1 LSHIKKCNG
10 NLQSHF
16 VSFVVRVVRAFVHD
30 LSAADEA
37 AAAGKDNPR
46 AAAYELN
53 DASGKDPCVLWRA
66 TLVNALTVR
75 SRVAHEED
83 PHPDAANAAKA
94 RAQALH

>member
-1 LSHIKKCNG
+1 VLI
-10 NLQSHF
+10 F
-16 VSFVVRVVRAFVHD
+16 AT
-30 LSAADEA
+30 DEA
-37 AAAGKDNPR
+37 VAAGKDDPR
-46 AAAYELN
+46 AAAYELY

-94 RAQALH
+94 RARALH